1 MIWNII
7 LGLALLIIG
16 YLIMP
21 KQKQKTE
28 ISELEAPTADAGKP
42 WPVMFGE
49 VTIKSGNYLWWG
61 DKGNAQRSVRTGK
74 K

>member
-21 KQKQKTE
+21 KQKQQQDVP
-28 ISELEAPTADAGKP
+28 ELEGPTVDTGGP
-42 WPVMFGE
+42 IPVLFGDK
-49 VTIKSGNYLWWG
+49 TIKNPKYLWWA
-61 DKGNAQRSVRTGK
+61 DSQWAEKTKRTK
-74 K
+74 KK